1 MASTPT
7 INFEELLKPIPGA
20 NPAGKSAREGKDFDG
35 LKEARREEEA
45 LSQGEWKREIKTADW
60 QKVIQIST
68 RILSGES
75 KDLEVAVWLLEGL
88 VKRHGFAGLRDGLR
102 VISELHARFWDS
114 FFPVIEDGDHE
125 VRTGRLEVLNKLL
138 PPAIK
143 FVPLVVSSGGSSYTF
158 WQYKESQD
166 VENLRRGAA
175 SDAEKR
181 RQLDEVLK
189 EGKLD
194 GDKFD
199 KAVAG
204 TPLAH
209 CSAILEQIVEGEQ
222 EIDKLSK
229 TLDEKYGEDAPSLR
243 LVKEALTDCRLL
255 MDSLVKKKGGSGLQ
269 VGQQAAVGK
278 DATEGGMSGAPSDG
292 GGTGGGP
299 LRDRA
304 GAIRQLAA
312 VAEFFQKTEPH
323 SPISYLVQR
332 AVKWGEMPLDEW
344 LQEVIKNPG
353 VLGEVRETL
362 GIRVEKK

>member
-1 MASTPT
+1 MAPTPI
-7 INFEELLKPIPGA
+7 INFEEVLKPIPGA
-20 NPAGKSAREGKDFDG
+20 SPSGKSAREVKEYDI

-45 LSQGEWKREIKTADW
+45 LSQGEWKRELKAADW
-60 QKVIQIST
+60 QKVVQVST

-75 KDLEVAVWLLEGL
+75 KDLEVAAWLLEGL

-102 VISELHARFWDS
+102 VLRELHTQFWENLH
-114 FFPVIEDGDHE
+114 PVIEDGDRE
-125 VRTGRLEVLNKLL
+125 IRTGRLEVLNKLL

-143 FVPLVVSSGGSSYTF
+143 FIPLVISSGGPGYGY

-166 VENLRRGAA
+166 IENLRRGAA

-181 RQLDEVLK
+181 RQLDEALK

-199 KAVAG
+199 KAVAA

-209 CSAILEQIVEGEQ
+209 CSALLEQIVQAGQ
-222 EIDKLSK
+222 EFAQLTKI
-229 TLDEKYGEDAPSLR
+229 LDEKYGEDAPSLR
-243 LVKEALTDCRLL
+243 LIKEALNDCQSL
-255 MDSLVKKKGGSGLQ
+255 MDSLVRKKGGVGLQ
-269 VGQQAAVGK
+269 SSQPAEGTSSPDG
-278 DATEGGMSGAPSDG
+278 ATNGTPSDSI
-292 GGTGGGP
+292 TSGP
-299 LRDRA
+299 LRDRSA
-304 GAIRQLAA
+304 ALRQLTA
-312 VAEFFQKTEPH
+312 VAEFSQQTEPH

-332 AVKWGEMPLDEW
+332 AAKWGEMPLDEW

-362 GIRVEKK
+362 GIKVDKK